1 MHSPIKIER
10 ECKEAAFF
18 WEKILERALD
28 EEFKPNRWT
37 KRSADWWKNFKNKTK
52 EEYFGKRVQL
62 VRDFACKVFESDLF
76 KDVLAFL
83 CLFVGKPVAEKLA
96 SCKFLARELNTD
108 AIAVS
113 NEQMLMLHFIMGGSW
128 TQLYKVTSGLAR
140 ILKGK
145 IKFFPATKKLWNTR
159 DPYQYQRFTNF

>member
-1 MHSPIKIER
+1 MQGNSF
-10 ECKEAAFF
+10 FF

-76 KDVLAFL
+76 EDVLAFL
-83 CLFVGKPVAEKLA
+83 CLFIGKPVAEKLA
-96 SCKFLARELNTD
+96 SSKFLARELNTD
-108 AIAVS
+108 AIVLVMS
-113 NEQMLMLHFIMGGSW
+113 RCSCFTLLWGGVGPS
-128 TQLYKVTSGLAR
+128 
-140 ILKGK
+140 
-145 IKFFPATKKLWNTR
+145 FTK
-159 DPYQYQRFTNF
+159 